1 MSFNFSKSKF
11 VSTYTTCNKYAWLD
25 KYKKE
30 EKTAYSEFT
39 KYLFEIGHVVG
50 DLAKKY
56 FNIDADATVLKEDGS
71 PNNAAMIEVT
81 KKLLE
86 DGAKVIAEATF
97 AFDGLFCSVD
107 ILEKTDDGTYNI
119 YEVKSSKIEPKKKK
133 GYYKGVKERY
143 VIDAAYQKYV
153 LENCGYEINKVFVVL
168 LADDYVRGEELDL
181 KGYFKPCEVTERTT
195 LLQDAIKNKLDEIDP
210 VINSE
215 NEPDSM
221 FTQSCQYCDYF
232 AYCKKCKGVPT
243 PSPFDL
249 FDIDFKDKCDL
260 YNNGIS
266 FFDVEAIEDRLELIQ
281 ARKKLR
287 KAAKNHIKYYNYP
300 NEIYMDKAE
309 IKKFLDSLIFP
320 LYALDFETYQAKVPE
335 REGISTGEAVPFQYS
350 LHIIKTANDIMTGQN
365 LEEKHFID
373 ISGEDSRREI
383 AERLVNDIP
392 FGACVIACNMGTE
405 SGIIKK
411 LAEMFEDLHDH
422 LMSFGYVDPQDLFQN
437 GHYYNARMGN
447 SFSIKSIL
455 PALYPDD
462 ADMNY
467 QNLEGEVKNGG
478 EAMNAI
484 HKAKQLE
491 GEALEKYKQD
501 LVKYCALDTYAIVKV
516 LKKLYEAI

>member
-71 PNNAAMIEVT
+71 PDNTAMIEKT
-81 KKLLE
+81 KDLVQAGVKI
-86 DGAKVIAEATF
+86 IAEASF
-97 AFDGLFCSVD
+97 VFEGLFCSVD
-107 ILEKTDDGTYNI
+107 ILEKNDDGTYNI
-119 YEVKSSKIEPKKKK
+119 YEVKSSKAEPKKNI
-133 GYYKGVKERY
+133 GYYKVVKERY
-143 VIDAAYQKYV
+143 VIDAAYQQYV
-153 LENCGYEINKVFVVL
+153 LENCGYKIDKVFVVL
-168 LADDYVRGEELDL
+168 LADNYVRGKELDL
-181 KGYFKPCEVTERTT
+181 KEYFKKCEVTGRTT
-195 LLQDAIKNKLDEIDP
+195 LLQEEIKRKLVEIEP

-215 NEPDSM
+215 NEPESV
-221 FTQSCQYCDYF
+221 FAQSCQYCDYF
-232 AYCKKCKGVPT
+232 AYCSKSKGVPT

-249 FDIDFKDKCDL
+249 FDIAFKDKCDL

-266 FFDVEAIEDRLELIQ
+266 FFNVEAIEERLELIK

-287 KAAKNHIKYYNYP
+287 KAAKNHIAYYNYP
-300 NEIYMDKAE
+300 NDTYIDKAE
-309 IKKFLDSLIFP
+309 IKKFLDSLSFS

-335 REGISTGEAVPFQYS
+335 CEGISTGEAVPFQYS
-350 LHIIKTANDIMTGQN
+350 LHIIKNVNDIMVGQN

-373 ISGEDSRREI
+373 ISGEDPRRAI

-392 FGACVIACNMGTE
+392 FGACVVACNMGTE

-411 LAEMFEDLHDH
+411 LAEKFEDLHDH
-422 LMSFGYVDPQDLFQN
+422 LMSFWYMDPQDLFQN